1 MPRILRALARLRLRP
16 TRHVRRHLT
25 SLELR
30 ARSAG
35 SSLVPFTR
43 ETALEIWLD
52 REDLRRSRSLGA
64 LLVVAM
70 LCAAA
75 APAGVY
81 RVTCKGIHKLSSAA
95 TADSC
100 FEDAMLHDGHGR
112 FLSSVSGAHV
122 DPVRGTLSASA
133 GGGSIRDIGYGGRE
147 ATSVIA
153 ERFRLSGTWTGVM
166 PVEITLTLQYDFE
179 GDGESRLRAMLR
191 STSGAA
197 TRREHRAA
205 IRMRHTGLG
214 GAVLVAG
221 TAKGRFEQPEA
232 GRIARR
238 ATIEIKV
245 VQGIDAAHPVF
256 DMRADLLA
264 YALPN
269 LGSFDESLTSLVR
282 ARGELEISAPCP
294 FRIEA
299 PRHAVAWG
307 AGTASPDP
315 LLASIECWRGSATEA
330 SRLRPDAAGGEQ

>member
-1 MPRILRALARLRLRP
+1 MPLI
-16 TRHVRRHLT
+16 
-25 SLELR
+25 LR
-30 ARSAG
+30 ARSA
-35 SSLVPFTR
+35 
-43 ETALEIWLD
+43 
-52 REDLRRSRSLGA
+52 
-64 LLVVAM
+64 LLLVAM

-100 FEDAMLHDGHGR
+100 LEDAMLHDGHGR

-153 ERFRLSGTWTGVM
+153 ERFRLRGAWTGVM

-191 STSGAA
+191 SSSGTA

-205 IRMRHTGLG
+205 VRMRHTGLG

-221 TAKGRFEQPEA
+221 TAKGRFAQPDP

-238 ATIEIKV
+238 ATIELKV
-245 VQGIDAAHPVF
+245 VQGIDAADPVL
-256 DMRADLLA
+256 DIRADLLA

-269 LGSFDESLTSLVR
+269 LGPFDESLTSLVR
-282 ARGELEISAPCP
+282 ARGEIGFSAPCP

-299 PRHAVAWG
+299 PQHAVAWG
-307 AGTASPDP
+307 AGTASPDT
-315 LLASIECWRGSATEA
+315 LLASIECRRMALWLQERFA
-330 SRLRPDAAGGEQ
+330 P